1 MPPSHAGIVPAA
13 LPAFSAPS
21 GVNVVP
27 SLARSAAESSAAA
40 GTANVA
46 PNARA
51 AIDFLESIGFS
62 LERIADA
69 ERIEVAVLERVRARA
84 EARRLS
90 RPRGRTQRVGAAV
103 GAPTE
108 ERGVLRVDH
117 PLALVVPRDADGGR
131 LDALVE
137 VRSHALHVVG
147 ESDARRDVAV
157 EKQVRVFEPR
167 GEAVAPR

>member
-1 MPPSHAGIVPAA
+1 MPPSQAGIVPAA
-13 LPAFSAPS
+13 LPAFSAPT

-69 ERIEVAVLERVRARA
+69 ERIEVAILERVRARA
-84 EARRLS
+84 EARRL
-90 RPRGRTQRVGAAV
+90 PRTGRCPQGIGAAV
-103 GAPTE
+103 RAPAE
-108 ERGVLRVDH
+108 EGGVLRVDD
-117 PLALVVPRDADGGR
+117 PLALVIPRDADGGG

-137 VRSHALHVVG
+137 VRSDALHVVRG
-147 ESDARRDVAV
+147 RHARRDVAV
-157 EKQVRVFEPR
+157 
-167 GEAVAPR
+167 

>member
-27 SLARSAAESSAAA
+27 SLERSAADSSAAA
-40 GTANVA
+40 GTVNVA

-51 AIDFLESIGFS
+51 ASDFLESIGFS

-84 EARRLS
+84 EARGLS
-90 RPRGRTQRVGAAV
+90 RTGRRTQGVRAAV
-103 GAPTE
+103 RAPAE
-108 ERGVLRVDH
+108 EARVLGVDH
-117 PLALVVPRDADGGR
+117 PLALVIPRDADGGG
-131 LDALVE
+131 LDTLVE
-137 VRSHALHVVG
+137 VRSYALHVVR
-147 ESDARRDVAV
+147 E
-157 EKQVRVFEPR
+157 
-167 GEAVAPR
+167 

>member
-1 MPPSHAGIVPAA
+1 MPPAQAGIGPAA
-13 LPAFSAPS
+13 LPAYSAPT

-27 SLARSAAESSAAA
+27 SLARSAAESSAVA

-69 ERIEVAVLERVRARA
+69 ERIEIAILEGVRARA
-84 EARRLS
+84 EARGLS
-90 RPRGRTQRVGAAV
+90 RGNRRGDVRAAV
-103 GAPTE
+103 RAPTE

-117 PLALVVPRDADGGR
+117 PL
-131 LDALVE
+131 
-137 VRSHALHVVG
+137 
-147 ESDARRDVAV
+147 
-157 EKQVRVFEPR
+157 
-167 GEAVAPR
+167 